1 MASSVS
7 LVSAPA
13 RGSVPSTGNVSFGHP
28 ALQIVS
34 LTLCSQKPLEPLYAL
49 SMSEYVNRH
58 ENGTVIEQRNEETIL
73 KRFNDL
79 RTPFKAWPIAQIDSL
94 ANSFTTTWL
103 LLIPVPK
110 QCEEVI
116 FPALTDNFRIEFEER
131 ITLSDKTYS
140 LVNLSA
146 TRVKNPY
153 EDMETIVGPEVV
165 NCAAFNVQVPR
176 AVKNEEG
183 DQEVLH
189 LMDHMKTA
197 SALDD
202 FGNITLDPTLQK
214 HVFITWDLFS
224 NTYEAELAAL
234 HRLIGDCQVES
245 RQVSPKCKAAF
256 ETILE
261 FKRPNTNIINLH
273 GIFPHLQN
281 PHRPDHRVRGNLL
294 RRFRS
299 FNKDHVAAFQGL
311 KAIPN
316 GLYFVNGCPGA
327 GKTEWNMVVSA
338 LIQSV
343 RRPGAKRRY
352 NPILFLVDLNKTVD
366 DAADRYWNL
375 AKECGLYLRIIR
387 MHGWPY
393 EMKNSEKLG
402 KNQEQDCEQQTDFT
416 KKFLITANIAKTL
429 SAGRNPNKA
438 PTLDEAAWDYYEKHK
453 HGGFVVLKKVLMRME
468 AKEVLHHDDWKC
480 LRKEIT
486 KLYTAVLKQTDFIAT
501 TPVAAYGG
509 FAKLFKPD
517 VIFMDEAPHARE
529 LTTLI
534 PIAFFEPIVWI
545 FTGDVKQTRPF
556 VKSGD
561 PRDALKKGLEV
572 NPYSEQLRLSLMERA
587 NRLGAINCSLLINKR
602 AHGNLHKLPSDLFYG
617 GKMSSDYP
625 SSRQFPET
633 VSYLRRHLEAL
644 GSGQR
649 LNANRAV
656 VALSASKEEN
666 HCHSFWNPVNHR
678 WVLAEVKRLLQDP
691 AFRTITDSK
700 QPGHVMIQ
708 TPYSVSM
715 RQYAHVVKSWP
726 VEWQERTEVL
736 TVDKAQGNQADV
748 VFLDMVRTTKPGF
761 MDEAQRLNVA
771 ITRAR
776 QAEIVL
782 MHPAMTFRLRRGK
795 QVPTEYTSKVWDD
808 AVVNGRL
815 FVV

>member
-1 MASSVS
+1 MASPAS
-7 LVSAPA
+7 LVSAPI
-13 RGSVPSTGNVSFGHP
+13 RGSVPTSGN
-28 ALQIVS
+28 
-34 LTLCSQKPLEPLYAL
+34 KPLEPLYAL
-49 SMSEYVNRH
+49 SVSEYVNRH
-58 ENGTVIEQRNEETIL
+58 ENGTIIEQRNEETIL

-103 LLIPVPK
+103 LLVPVPK

-131 ITLSDKTYS
+131 IYLSNKTYS

-165 NCAAFNVQVPR
+165 KCAAFNIQVPR
-176 AVKNEEG
+176 AVKNDEG
-183 DQEVLH
+183 DQEILE
-189 LMDHMKTA
+189 LMNHMKTA
-197 SALDD
+197 ATLDD
-202 FGNITLDPTLQK
+202 FQRITLDPTCQK
-214 HVFITWDLFS
+214 HVFITWDTFS

-234 HRLIGDCQVES
+234 HRLTGGCQVES

-261 FKRPNTNIINLH
+261 FKRPNTTITNLH
-273 GIFPHLQN
+273 DIFPHLKN
-281 PHRPDHRVRGNLL
+281 PHHPDHRVRRSIL

-311 KAIPN
+311 KSIPN

-366 DAADRYWNL
+366 DAADRYWSL
-375 AKECGLYLRIIR
+375 AKECGLHLRIIR

-393 EMKNSEKLG
+393 EMKNSERLG
-402 KNQEQDCEQQTDFT
+402 KNQAQDCDQQTDFT
-416 KKFLITANIAKTL
+416 RKFLTTANIAKTL
-429 SAGRNPNKA
+429 NARRNPNKA
-438 PTLDEAAWDYYEKHK
+438 PTLDEAAWEYYEKHK
-453 HGGFVVLKKVLMRME
+453 HGGFVALKKVLTRME

-480 LRKEIT
+480 LRNEIT

-534 PIAFFEPIVWI
+534 PIAFFEPIAWI

-561 PRDALKKGLEV
+561 PRDALKKGLE
-572 NPYSEQLRLSLMERA
+572 
-587 NRLGAINCSLLINKR
+587 R

-617 GKMSSDYP
+617 GRMSSDYP

-649 LNANRAV
+649 LNANRAI

-678 WVLAEVKRLLQDP
+678 WVLAEVKKLLEDP
-691 AFRTITDSK
+691 AFRAITDSK
-700 QPGHVMIQ
+700 PGRVMIQ

-715 RQYAHVVKSWP
+715 RQYAHVVKGWP

-782 MHPAMTFRLRRGK
+782 MHPAMTFRLRQGK
-795 QVPTEYTSKVWDD
+795 QVPTDYTSKVWED
-808 AVVNGRL
+808 AVANNRL

>member
-1 MASSVS
+1 MASSAS
-7 LVSAPA
+7 LVSAPI
-13 RGSVPSTGNVSFGHP
+13 RGSVPTFRN
-28 ALQIVS
+28 
-34 LTLCSQKPLEPLYAL
+34 KPLEPLYAL
-49 SMSEYVNRH
+49 SVSEFVNRH
-58 ENGTVIEQRNEETIL
+58 ENGTIIEQRNEETIL

-103 LLIPVPK
+103 LLVPVPK

-131 ITLSDKTYS
+131 INLSNKTYS

-165 NCAAFNVQVPR
+165 KCAAFNVQVPR
-176 AVKNEEG
+176 AVKNDEG
-183 DQEVLH
+183 DQEILE
-189 LMDHMKTA
+189 LMNHMKTA
-197 SALDD
+197 AALDD
-202 FGNITLDPTLQK
+202 FQRINLDPTCQK
-214 HVFITWDLFS
+214 HVFITWDTFS

-234 HRLIGDCQVES
+234 HRLTGDCQVES

-261 FKRPNTNIINLH
+261 FKRPNTTITNLH
-273 GIFPHLQN
+273 DIFPHLKN
-281 PHRPDHRVRGNLL
+281 PHHPDHRVRRSIL

-311 KAIPN
+311 KSIPN

-366 DAADRYWNL
+366 DAADRYWSL
-375 AKECGLYLRIIR
+375 AKECGLHLRIIR

-393 EMKNSEKLG
+393 EMKNSERLG
-402 KNQEQDCEQQTDFT
+402 KNQAQDCDQQTDFT
-416 KKFLITANIAKTL
+416 RKFLTTANIAKTL
-429 SAGRNPNKA
+429 NARRNPNKA
-438 PTLDEAAWDYYEKHK
+438 PTLDEAAWEYYEKHK
-453 HGGFVVLKKVLMRME
+453 HGGFVALRKVLTRME

-480 LRKEIT
+480 LRNEIT

-534 PIAFFEPIVWI
+534 PIAFFEPIAWI

-587 NRLGAINCSLLINKR
+587 SRLGAINCSLLINKR

-644 GSGQR
+644 GSGLGSGQR
-649 LNANRAV
+649 LNANRAI

-678 WVLAEVKRLLQDP
+678 WVLAEVIKLLEDP
-691 AFRTITDSK
+691 AFRAITDSK
-700 QPGHVMIQ
+700 PGRVMIQ

-715 RQYAHVVKSWP
+715 RQYAHVVKGWP
-726 VEWQERTEVL
+726 IEWQERTEVL

-782 MHPAMTFRLRRGK
+782 MHPAMTFRLRQGK
-795 QVPTEYTSKVWDD
+795 QVPTDYTSKVWED
-808 AVVNGRL
+808 AVANNRL

>member
-1 MASSVS
+1 M
-7 LVSAPA
+7 SAPVG
-13 RGSVPSTGNVSFGHP
+13 RSVHTSGN
-28 ALQIVS
+28 
-34 LTLCSQKPLEPLYAL
+34 KPLEPLYAL
-49 SMSEYVNRH
+49 SVSEYVNRH
-58 ENGTVIEQRNEETIL
+58 ENGTIIEQRNEETIL

-79 RTPFKAWPIAQIDSL
+79 RTSFKAWPIAQIDCL

-103 LLIPVPK
+103 LLVPVPK
-110 QCEEVI
+110 QSEDLI

-131 ITLSDKTYS
+131 IKLSNRTYS

-153 EDMETIVGPEVV
+153 EDMESTVGPEIVK
-165 NCAAFNVQVPR
+165 CAAFNVQVPR

-183 DQEVLH
+183 DQEILE
-189 LMDHMKTA
+189 LMNHMETA
-197 SALDD
+197 STLDD
-202 FGNITLDPTLQK
+202 FESLTLDQTSQK
-214 HVFITWDLFS
+214 NIFITWDTFS
-224 NTYEAELAAL
+224 NTYEAELAAM
-234 HRLIGDCQVES
+234 HRLTGDCQLES
-245 RQVSPKCKAAF
+245 RQISQKCKAAF
-256 ETILE
+256 EMILNFEGSKKTIV
-261 FKRPNTNIINLH
+261 NLH
-273 GIFPHLQN
+273 SIFPHLRN
-281 PHRPDHRVRGNLL
+281 PRHRDYRVRYSLL

-299 FNKDHVAAFQGL
+299 FNKDHMAAFDGL

-343 RRPGAKRRY
+343 RRPGAKKRY

-375 AKECGLYLRIIR
+375 AKECGLHLRIIR

-393 EMKNSEKLG
+393 EMKNSERLG
-402 KNQEQDCEQQTDFT
+402 KNQAQDCDQQTDFT
-416 KKFLITANIAKTL
+416 RKFLTTASIEKTL
-429 SAGRNPNKA
+429 NAGRNPNKA

-453 HGGFVVLKKVLMRME
+453 HGGFVALKKVLSRME
-468 AKEVLHHDDWKC
+468 ANDALDHDEWKC
-480 LRKEIT
+480 LRNEVT
-486 KLYTAVLKQTDFIAT
+486 KLYTAVLKQADFIAT

-509 FAKLFKPD
+509 FSKLFKPD
-517 VIFMDEAPHARE
+517 IIFVDEAPHARE

-534 PIAFFEPIVWI
+534 PIAFFEPFAWI
-545 FTGDVKQTRPF
+545 FTGDVNQTRPF

-561 PRDALKKGLEV
+561 ARDALKKGLEV
-572 NPYSEQLRLSLMERA
+572 NPYSEQLRLSLMARA
-587 NRLGAINCSLLINKR
+587 NRLGAINSSLLINKR

-625 SSRQFPET
+625 SSMQFPET
-633 VSYLRRHLEAL
+633 VSYLRRHLEAF
-644 GSGQR
+644 GSGRR
-649 LNANRAV
+649 LNANRAII
-656 VALSASKEEN
+656 ALSASKEES

-678 WVLAEVKRLLQDP
+678 WVLAEVKKLLQDP
-691 AFRTITDSK
+691 SFRTITDSQ
-700 QPGHVMIQ
+700 QPGRVMIQ

-715 RQYAHVVKSWP
+715 RQYAHVVKGWP
-726 VEWQERTEVL
+726 IEWQERTEVL

-782 MHPAMTFRLRRGK
+782 MHPAMTFRLRQGK
-795 QVPTEYTSKVWDD
+795 RVPTDYTSKVWED
-808 AVVNGRL
+808 AVANDRL

>member
-1 MASSVS
+1 MASSAS
-7 LVSAPA
+7 LVSAPVG
-13 RGSVPSTGNVSFGHP
+13 RSVPTSGN
-28 ALQIVS
+28 
-34 LTLCSQKPLEPLYAL
+34 KPLEPLYTL
-49 SMSEYVNRH
+49 S
-58 ENGTVIEQRNEETIL
+58 
-73 KRFNDL
+73 
-79 RTPFKAWPIAQIDSL
+79 AWPIGQIESL
-94 ANSFTTTWL
+94 ANSFTTIWL
-103 LLIPVPK
+103 LLVPVPK

-131 ITLSDKTYS
+131 INLSNKTYS

-176 AVKNEEG
+176 AVKNDEG
-183 DQEVLH
+183 DQEILE

-197 SALDD
+197 AALDD
-202 FGNITLDPTLQK
+202 FEHITLDPPSQK
-214 HVFITWDLFS
+214 HIFITWETFS

-234 HRLIGDCQVES
+234 HRLTGGCQIES

-261 FKRPNTNIINLH
+261 FKRPKTAAAIDLH

-281 PHRPDHRVRGNLL
+281 PHHPDHRVRKNLL

-366 DAADRYWNL
+366 DAADRYLNL
-375 AKECGLYLRIIR
+375 AKDCGLHLRIIR

-393 EMKNSEKLG
+393 EIKNSEKLS
-402 KNQEQDCEQQTDFT
+402 KNQAEDFEQQTDFT
-416 KKFLITANIAKTL
+416 RKFLTTANIAKILNT
-429 SAGRNPNKA
+429 GRNTNKA

-453 HGGFVVLKKVLMRME
+453 HGGFVVLKKVLTRME

-480 LRKEIT
+480 LRNEIT
-486 KLYTAVLKQTDFIAT
+486 KLYTAVLKQADFIAT

-509 FAKLFKPD
+509 FARLFKPD
-517 VIFMDEAPHARE
+517 IIFMDEAPHARE

-534 PIAFFEPIVWI
+534 PIAFFEPIAWI

-572 NPYSEQLRLSLMERA
+572 NPYAEQLRLSLMERA
-587 NRLGAINCSLLINKR
+587 NRMGAINCSLLINKR

-644 GSGQR
+644 GSGKR
-649 LNANRAV
+649 LNANRAI
-656 VALSASKEEN
+656 VALSASKEEI

-678 WVLAEVKRLLQDP
+678 WVLAEVQKLLQDP

-700 QPGHVMIQ
+700 QPGRVMIQ

-715 RQYAHVVKSWP
+715 RQYAHVVKGWP

-782 MHPAMTFRLRRGK
+782 MHPAMTFRIRQGK
-795 QVPTEYTSKVWDD
+795 RVPTDYTSKVWDD